1 MKLGDLVAPESAPD
15 GADSIEITGV
25 TEDSRDV
32 RDGFLFAAVQGLKH
46 DGRDFIPAA
55 KEAGAAAI
63 LVDPG
68 SPDFGLPAVE
78 TPNVRAALSRAAARL
93 YPGQPETVAAL
104 TGTNGKSSTAEFL
117 RQLWTLAGHETATL
131 GTLGVQGGKAADPL
145 SHTTPGA
152 VKLHQSLQKLEKG
165 GVTHLAMEASS
176 HGLKQ
181 HRLDGVKLSAVAF
194 TNLTQDHFDY
204 HPNFEDYYAAKRRL
218 FDELAPHGAPAII
231 NVDGEWG
238 RRMAEAARQAGLDV
252 RTIGWSGESLKIEE
266 IQPKPDHQI
275 LTLRHEHDDYKVNL
289 PLVGEFQ
296 ALNAVMAAAL
306 AIATG
311 GGVAETIANLKD
323 LTGVRGRME
332 NAVATP
338 EDAQIF
344 VDYAHTPDGL
354 DKLLRALR
362 PHTRR
367 HIWLV
372 FGAGGD
378 RDPSKREKMGLVGAR
393 LADHVIVTDDNP
405 RSEVPETIREAVL
418 KGAPRA
424 EEIGDRREAIR
435 SAVSRLQEGDALVI
449 AGKGHETY
457 QIYGPDT
464 RSFDD
469 VEEARAAVAALE
481 HADD

>member
-1 MKLGDLVAPESAPD
+1 MKLADLVAPLSAPE
-15 GADSIEITGV
+15 GADSVEITGV

-32 RDGFLFAAVQGLKH
+32 RDGFLFAAVQGVKR
-46 DGRDFIPAA
+46 DGRDFVPAA
-55 KEAGAAAI
+55 REAGAAAI

-68 SPDFGLPAVE
+68 SPDFGIPAVE
-78 TPNVRAALSRAAARL
+78 TNNVRAALSSAAARL
-93 YPGQPETVAAL
+93 YPGQPEIVAAI
-104 TGTNGKSSTAEFL
+104 TGTNGKSSTVEFL
-117 RQLWTLAGHETATL
+117 RQLWEMAGHETATL
-131 GTLGVQGGKAADPL
+131 GTLGVQGGKTADAL

-152 VKLHQSLQKLEKG
+152 VKLHQSLQKLEQD

-181 HRLDGVKLSAVAF
+181 NRLDGVRLSAVAF

-218 FDELAPHGAPAII
+218 FDELAPAGIPAIV

-252 RTIGWSGESLKIEE
+252 RTIGWSGNDLKIEE

-275 LTLRHEHDDYKVNL
+275 LTLRHDHEDQRVRL

-296 ALNAVMAAAL
+296 ALNAVMAAAV

-311 GGVAETIANLKD
+311 APAHDMLRRLSDLK
-323 LTGVRGRME
+323 GVRGRME
-332 NAVATP
+332 NAASTRD
-338 EDAQIF
+338 DAQIF

-378 RDPSKREKMGLVGAR
+378 RDPSKREKMGAVGAR

-418 KGAPRA
+418 CGAPGA
-424 EEIGDRREAIR
+424 EEMGDRREAIR
-435 SAVSRLQEGDALVI
+435 SAVSRLQEGDSLVI

-457 QIYGPDT
+457 QIYGGET
-464 RSFDD
+464 RPFDD
-469 VEEARAAVAALE
+469 VEEARAAVAALDQ
-481 HADD
+481 ADD